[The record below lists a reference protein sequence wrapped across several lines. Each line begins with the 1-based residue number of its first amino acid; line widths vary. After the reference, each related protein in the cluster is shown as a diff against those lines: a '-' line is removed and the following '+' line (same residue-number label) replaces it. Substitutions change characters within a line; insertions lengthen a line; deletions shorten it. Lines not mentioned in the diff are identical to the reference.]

1 MAEIHKAMTAILRE
15 VGAIGKD
22 KKNAAQGFNFRGI
35 DQVYNELHD
44 LFAKNNVYIMTSVNS
59 YDVIEKVNSK
69 GTTLFYT
76 RLNVTFRF
84 IHEDGS
90 EVSSVMVGEAMDSG
104 DKGMNKA
111 YSIALKYALF
121 QAFLIPT
128 EELKDPDSE
137 THNIDAIMTCIVNIE
152 AAASRDELLQ
162 IWRAYPSLQS
172 NAKVKEAF
180 TTAGTKFKQ

>member
-1 MAEIHKAMTAILRE
+1 MAEIHKAMAAILRE

-22 KKNAAQGFNFRGI
+22 KKNIAQGFNFRGI

-44 LFAKNNVYIMTSVNS
+44 LFAKNNVYIMTAVNS
-59 YDVIEKVNSK
+59 YDVTEKVNSK

-90 EVSSVMVGEAMDSG
+90 EVCSVMVGEAMDSG

-121 QAFLIPT
+121 QAFLI
-128 EELKDPDSE
+128 LHS
-137 THNIDAIMTCIVNIE
+137 AV
-152 AAASRDELLQ
+152 
-162 IWRAYPSLQS
+162 
-172 NAKVKEAF
+172 
-180 TTAGTKFKQ
+180 

>member
-1 MAEIHKAMTAILRE
+1 
-15 VGAIGKD
+15 
-22 KKNAAQGFNFRGI
+22 
-35 DQVYNELHD
+35 
-44 LFAKNNVYIMTSVNS
+44 
-59 YDVIEKVNSK
+59 
-69 GTTLFYT
+69 
-76 RLNVTFRF
+76 
-84 IHEDGS
+84 
-90 EVSSVMVGEAMDSG
+90 MVGEAMDSG

>member
-1 MAEIHKAMTAILRE
+1 MAEIHKAMAAILRE

-22 KKNAAQGFNFRGI
+22 KKNTAQGFNFRGI

-44 LFAKNNVYIMTSVNS
+44 LFAKNNVYIMTAVNS
-59 YDVIEKVNSK
+59 YDVTEKVNSK

-90 EVSSVMVGEAMDSG
+90 EVCSVMVGEAMDSG

-128 EELKDPDSE
+128 EELKDHDSE

-152 AAASRDELLQ
+152 AARDRVELKKV
-162 IWRAYPSLQS
+162 WNAYPDVK
-172 NAKVKEAF
+172 NTEKVLAALKKRTEELPN
-180 TTAGTKFKQ
+180 

>member
-1 MAEIHKAMTAILRE
+1 MAEIHKAMTAILRG
-15 VGAIGKD
+15 VGVIGKD
-22 KKNAAQGFNFRGI
+22 KKNVSQGFNFRGI
-35 DQVYNELHD
+35 DQVYNELHE
-44 LFAKNNVYIMTSVNS
+44 LFAKNNVYIMTYVNS
-59 YDVIEKVNSK
+59 YDVTEKVNSK

-128 EELKDPDSE
+128 EELKDPDAE
-137 THNIDAIMTCIVNIE
+137 THNVDAIMTCIVNIE

-162 IWRAYPSLQS
+162 IWHAYPTLQS

-180 TTAGTKFKQ
+180 TKAGTKFK